1 MGVGVEARQ
10 HPVMAATLDESRLRY
25 PTERAVYV
33 ATMLLNIVVIIAAT
47 MVFRM
52 DESWKKEHRI
62 AAKVADG
69 LKVSAAAL
77 LLAPI
82 ALGLMRNRRRN
93 TLRANALR
101 LGPTQFPEVYEAY
114 TELCTTLGIHE
125 PPELYVVDE
134 GLKEPS
140 MAASTWH
147 SQFIGINAR
156 FLEPKLEVVRPV
168 YRFLLARELG
178 RLRLGHTHWLDELLI
193 AHVSRIPV
201 LRNPLLHARTFSQDR
216 YAAALVPDGVR
227 GLVVLAS
234 GRHILSIVDVES
246 FLRQARAL
254 HGRRSVLG
262 QFKRST
268 PFLAKRIEELDRAG
282 MAMTD
287 VATMEAPD
295 TRTPAARAAGVRAS

>member
-1 MGVGVEARQ
+1 MGVGVEGWQ
-10 HPVMAATLDESRLRY
+10 HAVMPATVDESRLRY

-33 ATMLLNIVVIIAAT
+33 ATMLLNIVVIIVAAL
-47 MVFRM
+47 VIRM
-52 DESWKKEHRI
+52 DDSWKKEHRI
-62 AAKVADG
+62 AAKAADG

-82 ALGLMRNRRRN
+82 ALVLMRNRRRN

-101 LGPTQFPEVYEAY
+101 LGPTQFPEIYEDYA
-114 TELCTTLGIHE
+114 ELCTTLGIHE

-140 MAASTWH
+140 MAASTWS

-201 LRNPLLHARTFSQDR
+201 LRNPLLHARTFSHDR
-216 YAAALVPDGVR
+216 YGATLVPDGVR
-227 GLVVLAS
+227 GLVVQAS
-234 GRHILSIVDVES
+234 GRHLLTIVDVES

-268 PFLAKRIEELDRAG
+268 PFLALRIEELDRAG
-282 MAMTD
+282 LAMTD
-287 VATMEAPD
+287 VATKEAPD
-295 TRTPAARAAGVRAS
+295 DASANVHMSAH